1 MLSRIHFFM
10 LDPLSSE
17 EFKHSCIGQSF
28 ERDIESGAVKY
39 FPVSKKDQCLVV
51 GSHTRPPAR
60 KPHAN
65 LERGIRVRRESERDD
80 RGSVA
85 RTLSFG
91 ERLVRLTA
99 SGPGV
104 CFCSTGWHSRYFL
117 RAPLCCAV
125 RTIFGNG
132 DLPIL
137 SRD

>member
-1 MLSRIHFFM
+1 MPRIADMLSRIHFFM

-65 LERGIRVRRESERDD
+65 LERGIRVKRESERDD
-80 RGSVA
+80 SGQDPFLWREISSAYGQWPW
-85 RTLSFG
+85 
-91 ERLVRLTA
+91 RL
-99 SGPGV
+99 
-104 CFCSTGWHSRYFL
+104 FL
-117 RAPLCCAV
+117 
-125 RTIFGNG
+125 
-132 DLPIL
+132 
-137 SRD
+137 